1 MKLIRR
7 DDKSINI
14 SFEIVNYWEGNALT
28 AFDEKPHLNVDCLIR
43 EINIKYKYPFNF
55 ERSQLASIQDN
66 FCSFSLLKNQNI
78 SKLSCHWFQ
87 SLFLRR
93 HYYKL

>member
-28 AFDEKPHLNVDCLIR
+28 AFDEKPHLKVDCLIR

-55 ERSQLASIQDN
+55 ELSQLASIQDN
-66 FCSFSLLKNQNI
+66 FCSFSLLKIFQNYHVI
-78 SKLSCHWFQ
+78 GFNLYFYEDIYLS
-87 SLFLRR
+87 
-93 HYYKL
+93 YKL

>member
-1 MKLIRR
+1 M
-7 DDKSINI
+7 
-14 SFEIVNYWEGNALT
+14 T
-28 AFDEKPHLNVDCLIR
+28 AFDEKPHLKVDCLIR

-93 HYYKL
+93 HLLLLQIMISLKRSQRWRHLYSALILL